1 MNLDKSIK
9 ILAFDTAANACSA
22 ALWAEGEV
30 VAARHEAMARGQ
42 AEALAPM
49 IADLFGEALLPGDG
63 LGGLDAIA
71 VTVGPGTFTGVRVGL
86 ATARA
91 LALPRKLPV
100 IALTTIDAICWQTPA
115 VEGPVL
121 VALETKREDFYVQL
135 FGRDGEAAMA
145 PAAMTV
151 AEILPLL
158 PPPPMAIVGDGSGR
172 LEALLAETGRHGSRQ
187 LGDVMPVAAEFA
199 ALAARRFHDGDLGAA
214 EPLYLRPPSVT
225 PPAAK

>member
-1 MNLDKSIK
+1 MDKSIK

-135 FGRDGEAAMA
+135 FGRDGEVAMA

-158 PPPPMAIVGDGSGR
+158 PPPPMSIVGDGSGR

-199 ALAARRFHDGDLGAA
+199 ALAARRFHDGDLGGA